1 MGIEFSCRFACV
13 KGLSL
18 GLSCL
23 SSQMVVLNFRVSTVP
38 AAKFVC
44 AKPHVGPKAAQEAST
59 GGSSSSHPVPG
70 VLLAFA
76 FLRCS

>member
-1 MGIEFSCRFACV
+1 
-13 KGLSL
+13 
-18 GLSCL
+18 
-23 SSQMVVLNFRVSTVP
+23 MVVLNFRVRTVP